1 MVGTSNLGWNGHWIN
16 ITMFLRYSLATSPI
30 PKNMW
35 FWTWCSRLFHWS
47 SQQLPN
53 SAARSAVRF
62 RPAHSHQKSHRT
74 LMRCSPF
81 PRIQDEVI
89 PLSGMVPN
97 LVPNLWLVSNFLIP
111 NVQTS
116 MNAFCMRIYCI
127 HVSPNL
133 TVSHHIPYIIKKIK
147 HFPFG
152 GTHHFWT
159 HPRKAWRT
167 TQFDGLP
174 GSILVVCELSP
185 SLGIETA
192 SGSHQLSL
200 LQLASGNQAWLA
212 EKLAFID

>member
-47 SQQLPN
+47 SHQLTN
-53 SAARSAVRF
+53 SAACSAVRF

-111 NVQTS
+111 NVQTR
-116 MNAFCMRIYCI
+116 MNGFCMRIYCI

-133 TVSHHIPYIIKKIK
+133 TVYHHIPYLKNKNKTFLIWGYAPFLNTSEEGLKDYPILWTPRFYLRGMWTIPIMRDWNSERQSPAII
-147 HFPFG
+147 
-152 GTHHFWT
+152 
-159 HPRKAWRT
+159 A
-167 TQFDGLP
+167 
-174 GSILVVCELSP
+174 SIS
-185 SLGIETA
+185 
-192 SGSHQLSL
+192 
-200 LQLASGNQAWLA
+200 
-212 EKLAFID
+212 FR

>member
-133 TVSHHIPYIIKKIK
+133 TVSHHIPYIIKKNKTFSIWGYA
-147 HFPFG
+147 PFLNTSEKGLKDYPIWWTPRFYLG
-152 GTHHFWT
+152 GMWT
-159 HPRKAWRT
+159 IPIIRDWNSERQSPAIIA
-167 TQFDGLP
+167 
-174 GSILVVCELSP
+174 SIS
-185 SLGIETA
+185 
-192 SGSHQLSL
+192 
-200 LQLASGNQAWLA
+200 
-212 EKLAFID
+212 FR